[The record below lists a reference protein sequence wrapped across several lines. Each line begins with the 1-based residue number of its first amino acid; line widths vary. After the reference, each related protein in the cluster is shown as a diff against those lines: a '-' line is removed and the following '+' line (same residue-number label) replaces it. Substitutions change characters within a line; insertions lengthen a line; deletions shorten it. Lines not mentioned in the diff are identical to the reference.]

1 MSDVLIRKELRE
13 HGWVI
18 ALALLLGALGLLG
31 MLEQSKQTGGRFIA
45 LVGHA
50 RSFGL
55 LFAAVLANRLF
66 AREYSGQTQLFLEIL
81 PLGRARVFWTKWLLG
96 LGVVA
101 MVTVAAWYGNL
112 RWIRRSE
119 VLDWHGALAVLGCVT
134 LFNVAGWAYAAMAGM
149 LGRYRYL
156 AWLAGPLL
164 IYAVHE
170 AAGIPID
177 ELPGFRLLG
186 EDVAMARPQVGA
198 LALVQAGSLVVLC
211 AAAAMLL
218 ATAGSGAIA
227 STLARRMTTRERVF
241 ILSASM
247 TGLALITALESKPE
261 PPPFEL
267 TEGEIVADGHA
278 RVAVMPT
285 GDLDAASASQLART
299 ISRDAHTLIE
309 RLGVSA
315 QPRVFVL
322 PQQGLDRTVMQR
334 AVLSGA
340 QGIVLRVAPDA
351 PRPQLRAL
359 VLHSLIGDVTLQRAV
374 KEDRHVLLDGLSA
387 YWAVRDD
394 PAARERLWLRAAAGA
409 APLSAERLQRWDET
423 AEQLGSC
430 LADASAFA
438 VFATLEKSLGQSAL
452 TALLRGLFSPPHD
465 DVRVLFEPSVAQRL
479 QRAGLPWSRLAA
491 LSERARL
498 AARARNAAVLALR
511 PRYQASI
518 AASATR
524 DRGRTVAIALTGSRQ
539 YVALYRV
546 LLPWTPGVEGMSRFD
561 VRTARAVLPLSPARG
576 SRVLVALEVEDAALD
591 CPVRV
596 LARRVDVP

>member
-1 MSDVLIRKELRE
+1 MSYVLIRKELRE

-18 ALALLLGALGLLG
+18 ALALLLGALALLG
-31 MLEQSKQTGGRFIA
+31 MLEQSEQTGGRFVA

-55 LFAAVLANRLF
+55 LIAALLANRLF
-66 AREYSGQTQLFLEIL
+66 AREYSGKTQLFLEIL

-96 LGVVA
+96 LGLVA
-101 MVTVAAWYGNL
+101 IATLGAWYGSL

-119 VLDWHGALAVLGCVT
+119 VLDWRGALAVLGCVA
-134 LFNVAGWAYAAMAGM
+134 LFNLTGWAYAAMAGM

-164 IYAVHE
+164 AYTVHD
-170 AAGIPID
+170 AAGIPIE
-177 ELPGFRLLG
+177 ELPAFRLLG

-198 LALVQAGSLVVLC
+198 LALVQAGSLALVC
-211 AAAAMLL
+211 AGAGMLL

-241 ILSASM
+241 IVSASI
-247 TGLALITALESKPE
+247 TGLALLTALESKPE

-267 TEGEIVADGHA
+267 TEGEIVADGLA

-285 GDLDAASASQLART
+285 GELDAARASELARV
-299 ISRDAHTLIE
+299 ISRDADTLID

-359 VLHSLIGDVTLQRAV
+359 VLHSLVADVTLQRAL

-394 PAARERLWLRAAAGA
+394 PAARERLWSRAAASA
-409 APLSAERLQRWDET
+409 APLSAERLQRWAET
-423 AEQLGSC
+423 SEQLGSC

-438 VFATLEKSLGQSAL
+438 VFATLEGALGQSAL
-452 TALLRGLFSPPHD
+452 WTLLRGLFSRPHD

-479 QRAGLPWSRLAA
+479 QRAGLSWSRLAA

-511 PRYQASI
+511 PSYRASVS
-518 AASATR
+518 ASATR
-524 DRGRTVAIALTGSRQ
+524 DRGRTVAIALAGSPQ
-539 YVALYRV
+539 YFALYQV
-546 LLPWTPGVEGMSRFD
+546 LLPWTPGVDGMSRFD
-561 VRTARAVLPLSPARG
+561 VRKARAVLPLSPPRG
-576 SRVLVALEVEDAALD
+576 SRVLVALEVEDATLD